1 MSEPTLRTWPTEL
14 AQRYTELGYWRG
26 RELTAPIRD
35 QAKLNPNKI
44 ALIDSAGQSLSYA
57 QLDEAADRVAAALQ
71 AWGLKRGDR
80 FILQLPN
87 VIELVTLLFG
97 SIRAGIIPVM
107 VLPTHRE
114 QEVSHLARGSGAVA
128 YAVTDVEASY
138 DFRSLAQRVRQA
150 VPSLQKLLVVGDT
163 GSDPTLTSY
172 SELVGAATD
181 AAAITDLDATS
192 VALFLHSGGTGGLPK
207 LIPRTHNDYEYNA
220 RASAE
225 ICGFD
230 DATVYLASLSAAHN
244 FPLACPGILGTF
256 IVGGTVVL
264 AREPSPD
271 SVFGLIA
278 KHRVTVT
285 AAVPTLAALWLEARE
300 FDDTDL
306 YSLRVLQVGGAKLA
320 PSVAARIHGFLGVR
334 VQQVFGMAEGLLNFT
349 REGDPIDLV
358 ETTQGRPLSP
368 HDEIRLVDEMGAEV
382 ADGEVG
388 ELWTRGPYT
397 IRSYLAAPEANQ
409 RSFTADGF
417 YRTGDLVR
425 RLPSGHLMVEG
436 RAGDQINRGAEK
448 FSSVEIEE
456 YLLDHPAVRE
466 IAVIGVPDASLG
478 QASCAVVRP
487 IDAPPSLRDLKDF
500 LRNRGVATYKFPDR
514 IRIVDEIPLTRF
526 GKIDRKRLLAEF
538 GQEAVTDPVG
548 APV

>member
-1 MSEPTLRTWPTEL
+1 MSETTLRTWPIEL
-14 AQRYTELGYWRG
+14 AERYSELGYWRG
-26 RELTAPIRD
+26 RELTAPVRD
-35 QAKLNPNKI
+35 QARINPDKI
-44 ALIDSAGQSLSYA
+44 ALIDSAGQRLTYA
-57 QLDEAADRVAAALQ
+57 ELDRMADRVASALQ
-71 AWGLKRGDR
+71 EWGLRRGDR

-87 VIELVTLLFG
+87 IIELATLLLG
-97 SIRAGIIPVM
+97 SIRAGIIPVL

-114 QEVSHLARGSGAVA
+114 QEVSHLAKGSGAVA
-128 YAVTDVEASY
+128 YAITDVEASY
-138 DFRSLAQRVRQA
+138 DFRSLARRVREA
-150 VPSLQKLLVVGDT
+150 VPSLHKVLVVGDT
-163 GSDPTLTSY
+163 GNDPTLTRY
-172 SELVGAATD
+172 SEVVGSGGEPVAAN
-181 AAAITDLDATS
+181 DLDPSS

-225 ICGFD
+225 LCGFD
-230 DATVYLASLSAAHN
+230 QSTVYLASLSAAHN

-271 SVFGLIA
+271 SVFSLIA
-278 KHRVTVT
+278 KHKVTVT

-306 YSLRVLQVGGAKLA
+306 SSLRVLQVGGAKLA
-320 PSVAARIHGFLGVR
+320 PSAAARIHGFLGVR

-349 REGDPIDLV
+349 RNEDPTDLV

-368 HDEIRLVDEMGAEV
+368 HDEIRLVDDMGAEV
-382 ADGEVG
+382 PDGEVG

-397 IRSYLAAPEANQ
+397 IRAYVAAPEANE

-425 RLPSGHLMVEG
+425 RLPTGHLMVEG

-466 IAVIGVPDASLG
+466 IAVIGVPDESLG

-487 IDAPPSLRDLKDF
+487 VDAPPSLRDLKDF

-526 GKIDRKRLLAEF
+526 GKIDRRRLLAQF
-538 GQEAVTDPVG
+538 GQEAVADPVG
-548 APV
+548 APA